1 MLSLVL
7 QILYLDYLEQHQEIE
22 AELREMVKEKYEDA
36 AVIDT
41 LMNTLRDSVGMVG
54 DLFDTFRKRIND
66 GESR

>member
-1 MLSLVL
+1 MC
-7 QILYLDYLEQHQEIE
+7 IRDRFDINDEQHQEIE

>member
-1 MLSLVL
+1 
-7 QILYLDYLEQHQEIE
+7 
-22 AELREMVKEKYEDA
+22 MVKEKYEDA